1 MKKVFIW
8 GHYPLHSHTH
18 SYIHSSYFKAFKSLG
33 YEVKWVADYPHT
45 NFDYTNS
52 VFFVENS
59 QKTYMPLRSDCK
71 YITHHIDTNY
81 FLEKDIPFNNILKL
95 GNCIQE
101 TERFEKI
108 EDLCHWDN
116 STRTLY
122 QTWGT
127 DLLPSEIDV
136 NDYVKF
142 DWNKP
147 YIHYVAYMYE
157 QGPYW
162 VNEFSNIAKKKHNK
176 EIKGFACSISHED
189 NRRMIRD
196 SFICP
201 DFRSDWHLQCGYIP
215 CRVQKNISYGQ
226 VQGTNSPF
234 IKKAFGDY
242 VVFGGTPET
251 LYDNLVDVASNNK
264 INMREAMQFIKDKHT
279 YINRIKN
286 ILKFL

>member
-1 MKKVFIW
+1 MKILIW
-8 GHYPLHSHTH
+8 GHYPIHSSTH
-18 SYIHSSYFKAFKSLG
+18 GYIHSTYNKALKYLG
-33 YEVKWVADYPHT
+33 YDVNWVP
-45 NFDYTNS
+45 NS
-52 VFFVENS
+52 SDVNLDFSDVVFFVEDS
-59 QKTYMPLRSDCK
+59 QKSKMPLRKDCK
-71 YITHHIDTNY
+71 YITHHIDTKY
-81 FLEKDIPFNNILKL
+81 LVDRGVPYENILKL

-101 TERFEKI
+101 TEKFEKI

-127 DLLPSEIDV
+127 DLLPHEIDV
-136 NDYVKF
+136 DNQVKF

-147 YIHYVAYMYE
+147 HINYVGMMYE
-157 QGPYW
+157 QGQYW
-162 VNEFSNIAKKKHNK
+162 IEYFAYYAKKHNK
-176 EIKGFACSISHED
+176 EVKLFTQSVSDQE
-189 NRRMIRD
+189 NRELIRD

-201 DFRSDWHLQCGYIP
+201 DFRSDWHLECGYIP
-215 CRVQKNISYGQ
+215 CRIQKNISYGQ

-251 LYDNLVDVASNNK
+251 LYNNLIDAASNNK
-264 INMREAMQFIKDKHT
+264 INMKEAMLFIKDKHT
-279 YINRIKN
+279 YINRINN

>member
-1 MKKVFIW
+1 MKKIIIW
-8 GHYPLHSHTH
+8 GHYPLHSSTH
-18 SYIHSSYFKAFKSLG
+18 GYIHNTYYKSFKYLG
-33 YEVKWVADYPHT
+33 YEVQWVPNQPIDET
-45 NFDYTNS
+45 NISNTI
-52 VFFVENS
+52 FFVEDS
-59 QKTYMPLRSDCK
+59 QKSYMPLKKDCK

-81 FLEKDIPFNNILKL
+81 LLEGGVPYENILKL

-101 TERFEKI
+101 TEKFEKI
-108 EDLCHWDN
+108 EDLCHWDQ
-116 STRTLY
+116 TARTLY

-127 DLLPSEIDV
+127 DLLPHEIDLD
-136 NDYVKF
+136 NIVKF

-147 YIHYVAYMYE
+147 DINYVGMLYE

-162 VNEFSNIAKKKHNK
+162 IEYFAYCAQKHNK
-176 EIKGFACSISHED
+176 EIKLFTQSVSDEE
-189 NRRMIRD
+189 NRQLIRD

-215 CRVQKNISYGQ
+215 CRIQKNISYGQ
-226 VQGTNSPF
+226 VQGTNSPS

-251 LYDNLVDVASNNK
+251 LYENLIDAASNNK
-264 INMREAMQFIKDKHT
+264 INMREAMLFIKDKHT
-279 YINRIKN
+279 YINRINN

>member
-1 MKKVFIW
+1 MKIIIW
-8 GHYPLHSHTH
+8 GHYPLHSSTH
-18 SYIHSSYFKAFKSLG
+18 GYIHNTYNKAFKYLG
-33 YEVKWVADYPHT
+33 NDVSWVP
-45 NFDYTNS
+45 NS
-52 VFFVENS
+52 PLIDVDFSDTIFFVEDS
-59 QKTYMPLRSDCK
+59 QKSHMPLRSDCK
-71 YITHHIDTNY
+71 YITHHIDTKY
-81 FLEKDIPFNNILKL
+81 LTDRGVPYENILKL

-101 TERFEKI
+101 TEKYEKI
-108 EDLCHWDN
+108 EDLCHWDEK
-116 STRTLY
+116 TRTLY

-127 DLLPSEIDV
+127 DLLPHEIDV

-142 DWNKP
+142 DWNKSN
-147 YIHYVAYMYE
+147 INYVGMLYE
-157 QGPYW
+157 QGSYW
-162 VNEFSNIAKKKHNK
+162 IQIFAHFAEQKHKKEVKL
-176 EIKGFACSISHED
+176 FTQSVSDED
-189 NRRMIRD
+189 NRRLIRE

-215 CRVQKNISYGQ
+215 CRIQKNISYGQ

-251 LYDNLVDVASNNK
+251 LYDNLIDVASSEK

-279 YINRIKN
+279 YINRVQN